1 MTDLKRL
8 YDEDFVTWAK
18 LQGEALRE
26 TARTG
31 SNQELDWENIAEEIE
46 GLGASQRSA
55 LGSHIMRII
64 QHLVKLEYS
73 PAVEPR
79 NGLRRTIRL
88 ARLQAQ
94 RRLDSPSLKSEVGRL
109 IGTETGRGIELAIAE
124 LEEHGEIDEVEA
136 QRAAAGALLRP
147 ARAGGLVPRGATG
160 ATRTAMTGS
169 GGDISQSCTY
179 LS

>member
-8 YDEDFVTWAK
+8 YAEDFVAWAK
-18 LQGEALRE
+18 LQGEAVRK

-46 GLGASQRSA
+46 GLGTSQRSA
-55 LGSHIMRII
+55 LGSHIISII

-79 NGLRRTIRL
+79 NEWRRTIRL

-94 RRLDSPSLKSEVGRL
+94 RRLDDGPSLKPELGQFVEV
-109 IGTETGRGIELAIAE
+109 ETRRGIELAIAD
-124 LEEHGEIDEVEA
+124 LEEHGEIDEVDANVLRRARYTEEQILGDWFPQE
-136 QRAAAGALLRP
+136 QRG
-147 ARAGGLVPRGATG
+147 
-160 ATRTAMTGS
+160 
-169 GGDISQSCTY
+169 
-179 LS
+179 